1 MTFATVAAPA
11 LLFGATLIFAA
22 APVMAALTNAPTAQ
36 SSPVTAAT
44 FAKGLVHPWGLGV
57 PPRRAPARDRA
68 AGPHARHR
76 QGWPVSGRRWRACR
90 RSTPRGRAVFLD
102 VRLAPDF
109 AKSGTIFFSYAE
121 AAQGGKNGTSVA
133 RARLVLEGEGGRLED
148 VEVIFRQEPSYASD
162 NHFGSRLVFDRD
174 GMLFVTLGERFELM
188 KEAQNPANHIGKIV
202 RITPDGRRR
211 PATPTARTGTRRSG
225 RSGTATSRAPTCTP
239 DTGQLWEVEHGPRGG
254 DELNIARSRPQLR
267 LAGDRLRP
275 PLLGSQ
281 DRRGHGQGGHGAADL
296 LLGPLDR
303 RLRARLLHGRLFP
316 EWKGNLFTGALAGE
330 HLERLVLE
338 GDKVVAHEKLLSDLG
353 ERIRDVRQGPDGAL
367 WLLTDSPNGR
377 VLRVT
382 PRK

>member
-44 FAKGLVHPWGLGV
+44 FAKGLVHPWGLAFLPNGRLLVTERPGRMRVIGKDGQVGPPLAGV
-57 PPRRAPARDRA
+57 PKVLAE
-68 AGPHARHR
+68 R
-76 QGWPVSGRRWRACR
+76 QGGL
-90 RSTPRGRAVFLD
+90 LD

-121 AAQGGKNGTSVA
+121 PRGGGENGTSVA
-133 RARLVLEGEGGRLED
+133 RARLVLDGEGGRLD
-148 VEVIFRQEPSYASD
+148 NVEVIFRQEPSYASD
-162 NHFGSRLVFDRD
+162 LHFGSRLVFDRD
-174 GMLFVTLGERFELM
+174 GMLFVTLGERFEPM

-202 RITPDGRRR
+202 RITPDGA
-211 PATPTARTGTRRSG
+211 PAPGNPNLPGWDPKVWSIGHRNIQGADLH
-225 RSGTATSRAPTCTP
+225 PE
-239 DTGQLWEVEHGPRGG
+239 TGQLWEAEHGPRGG
-254 DELNIARSRPQLR
+254 DELNIAHPGRNYGWPVIGYGRHYSGAKIGVGTAKEGLEQPIYYWDPSIAVSG
-267 LAGDRLRP
+267 LAFYT
-275 PLLGSQ
+275 
-281 DRRGHGQGGHGAADL
+281 ADL
-296 LLGPLDR
+296 
-303 RLRARLLHGRLFP
+303 FP
-316 EWKGNLFTGALAGE
+316 GWKGNLFTGALAGE

-377 VLRVT
+377 VIRVT